1 MDFKVCSGSL
11 AICRSH
17 PLFTFA
23 LLQSFVGVSLNQFF
37 LLPVKFLCH
46 KHLMDPAILGPK
58 AKHRNMQRDWA
69 LYYFC
74 NLFNYIPNSL

>member
-1 MDFKVCSGSL
+1 MDFKLCSGSL

-23 LLQSFVGVSLNQFF
+23 LLQSFVGISLNQFF

-46 KHLMDPAILGPK
+46 KHLMDPAILGPETQK
-58 AKHRNMQRDWA
+58 YAKG
-69 LYYFC
+69 LGLK
-74 NLFNYIPNSL
+74 LFLQSF